1 MAERAVAAEQRR
13 RVFLRANGC
22 CEYCRSQARFALQ
35 SFSVDHIVP
44 RNAGG
49 LDDLNN
55 LALACQGCNS
65 HKYTRTYARD
75 PVSGATARLYHPRR
89 DRWSEHFAWNED
101 FTLILGLSASGR
113 ATVEVLQLNRSSVV
127 NLRRLLYQA
136 GEHPPL
142 EASLS

>member
-1 MAERAVAAEQRR
+1 MPERAAPAELRR
-13 RVFLRANGC
+13 KVFLRAHGC

-44 RNAGG
+44 RSTGG
-49 LDDLNN
+49 LDDVKN

-65 HKYTRTYARD
+65 HKYSRTRTRD
-75 PVSGATARLYHPRR
+75 PVSGATVRLYHPRR

-101 FTLILGLSASGR
+101 FTLIMGLSAIGR
-113 ATVEVLQLNRSSVV
+113 ATIEALQLNRVSVV

-142 EASLS
+142 QPG